1 MKNKM
6 EDKMEDNIVPD
17 VPSTE
22 EKEQHYKAIGDSV
35 DLIYAVMSGEAMQDE
50 TDEEKKDCVKRN
62 VDHLK
67 IMVAK
72 EWWGSEDMTS
82 ANNTIADAAPYI
94 A

>member
-1 MKNKM
+1 MTDDVVL
-6 EDKMEDNIVPD
+6 E

-22 EKEQHYKAIGDSV
+22 EKAQHYKAMGDSV
-35 DLIYAVMSGEAMQDE
+35 KLIDDILTGEAMQDE

-62 VDHLK
+62 VEHLG

-72 EWWGSEDMTS
+72 EWWGDEDMTP
-82 ANNTIADAAPYI
+82 ANNAIADATSYI

>member
-1 MKNKM
+1 MTDDVVL
-6 EDKMEDNIVPD
+6 E

-22 EKEQHYKAIGDSV
+22 EKAQHYKAMGDSV
-35 DLIYAVMSGEAMQDE
+35 TLIHDVIAGNAMADE

-62 VDHLK
+62 VEHLK

-72 EWWGSEDMTS
+72 EWWGNENMTP
-82 ANNTIADAAPYI
+82 ANNAIADAASYI